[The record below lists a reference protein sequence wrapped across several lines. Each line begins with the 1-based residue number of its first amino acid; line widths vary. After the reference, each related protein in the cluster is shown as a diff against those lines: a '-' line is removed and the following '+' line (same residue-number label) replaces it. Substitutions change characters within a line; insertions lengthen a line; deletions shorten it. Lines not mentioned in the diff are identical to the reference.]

1 MIVTNR
7 PITHTIR
14 PRSCR
19 NSYLLPIL
27 DNHPDPFTVFAFFF
41 LPRDLLLL
49 PTLSPVPWMDRYGIY
64 RRIVLYR

>member
-49 PTLSPVPWMDRYGIY
+49 PTLSPIPSISIDALFFTDSLG
-64 RRIVLYR
+64 